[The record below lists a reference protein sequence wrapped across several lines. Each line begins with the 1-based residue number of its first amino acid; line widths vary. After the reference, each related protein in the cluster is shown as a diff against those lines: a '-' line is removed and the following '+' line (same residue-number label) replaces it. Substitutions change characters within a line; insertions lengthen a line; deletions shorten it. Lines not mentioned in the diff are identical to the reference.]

1 MRKRPKG
8 NLLTD
13 AHDNVLHRP
22 RAGSERIVG
31 YSEIP
36 LDADGDLTAAQNGLA
51 APAEA
56 VPDRLFEH
64 GLVPCSPF
72 GGNVFG

>member
-1 MRKRPKG
+1 M
-8 NLLTD
+8 LTITSYI
-13 AHDNVLHRP
+13 APGLALSVSS
-22 RAGSERIVG
+22 ATQ
-31 YSEIP
+31 IP
-36 LDADGDLTAAQNGLA
+36 LDADRELTAAQNGLA